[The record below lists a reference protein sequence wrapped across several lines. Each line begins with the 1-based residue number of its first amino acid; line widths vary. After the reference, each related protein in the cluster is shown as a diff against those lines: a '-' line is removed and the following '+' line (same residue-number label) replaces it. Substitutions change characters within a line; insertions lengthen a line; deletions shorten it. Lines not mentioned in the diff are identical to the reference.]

1 MPDLNK
7 TNRAVC
13 DVDIRDKKT
22 KEPILFF
29 NSANLTTQNI
39 SSDSSFAKSKGINK
53 ISFQNPLEGTIT
65 IEAQIYPFKLY
76 QLLTNG
82 IIDSVACYPKRQKI
96 KCVKDGKLEITDNAI
111 IGTVFVFKQ
120 SLFGKT
126 EIGGTFDGN
135 TFTSTNLYDIRKN
148 EYYEV
153 GYVVNKL
160 KGVRKISFN
169 NNNLPKSYYISM
181 NTVEKDENGVY
192 TPYKIILYK
201 AFIQRKFELTQSNE
215 GQPASFKLTF
225 TLLHDEDNKLIDMIE
240 INDEQYD
247 DSLNHGFSTS
257 SEGTL
262 IPIDPTNT
270 PVVNGIGLL
279 IFRTK
284 PYVNSDGVLILNG

>member
-53 ISFQNPLEGTIT
+53 ISFQNPLEGIVT

-120 SLFGKT
+120 SLFGYLFYT
-126 EIGGTFDGN
+126 
-135 TFTSTNLYDIRKN
+135 IR
-148 EYYEV
+148 
-153 GYVVNKL
+153 
-160 KGVRKISFN
+160 
-169 NNNLPKSYYISM
+169 
-181 NTVEKDENGVY
+181 
-192 TPYKIILYK
+192 
-201 AFIQRKFELTQSNE
+201 
-215 GQPASFKLTF
+215 
-225 TLLHDEDNKLIDMIE
+225 
-240 INDEQYD
+240 
-247 DSLNHGFSTS
+247 
-257 SEGTL
+257 
-262 IPIDPTNT
+262 
-270 PVVNGIGLL
+270 
-279 IFRTK
+279 
-284 PYVNSDGVLILNG
+284 VL